1 MYALRRRLDN
11 GPQVGLTVPE
21 LVLHAFALIYV
32 GVQDVPA
39 ENCSARATTGKTTN
53 LKPTVHAVEAS
64 EARLVV
70 MWLTRCDRSHEDLD
84 DAREVVRMKRIADP
98 PLLQFLERPAAV
110 FDELIAE
117 GVDASRRCQDC
128 DQARDVA
135 YEPS

>member
-1 MYALRRRLDN
+1 MYALRRRLDDR
-11 GPQVGLTVPE
+11 PQAGLAVPE
-21 LVLHAFALIYV
+21 RVLHAFTLINV

-39 ENCSARATTGKTTN
+39 ENGPACVPTGKPTN
-53 LKPTVHAVEAS
+53 VKPTIRAVEAS

-70 MWLTRCDRSHEDLD
+70 MWLTRCDRSREDLD
-84 DAREVVRMKRIADP
+84 DAREVIRMKRIADP